1 MDIDENAIDDQAREQ
16 WIRRISTMD
25 QVYMAKLVRFA
36 KVGHPV
42 FYGPNDLSKA
52 FFDRFDSLGG
62 MTPSISKMI
71 GWSR

>member
-1 MDIDENAIDDQAREQ
+1 MTMLTETERSE
-16 WIRRISTMD
+16 WLKRISTMD

-36 KVGHPV
+36 KAGHPV

-71 GWSR
+71 GWG

>member
-1 MDIDENAIDDQAREQ
+1 MTMLTETERSE
-16 WIRRISTMD
+16 WLKRISTMD

-36 KVGHPV
+36 KVDHPI

-62 MTPSISKMI
+62 MTLSISKMI
-71 GWSR
+71 GWG

>member
-1 MDIDENAIDDQAREQ
+1 MTMLTETERSE
-16 WIRRISTMD
+16 WLKRISTMD

-36 KVGHPV
+36 AAGHPV

-71 GWSR
+71 GWG